1 MDKISSFDWT
11 QIRFF
16 VSVAET
22 GSLSAC
28 ARATGASQP
37 TVGRAIASLEQ
48 ALGVSLFKRHAR
60 GFELTEQGADL
71 LPHARAMA
79 SAAADLSLAALGRSQ
94 SLAGPV
100 RITASRIVATYVL
113 PNLLADLQRAEPSI
127 EIELVA
133 TDTVENLLFREADI
147 ALRMVRPTQQDL
159 ISKRVGNLPMGA
171 YASQDYLANRTAPQK
186 VEDLFDHVM
195 IGYDR
200 SNLIIDGA
208 RSLGLQVH
216 RDFFAY
222 RTDDQI
228 AYWQLVRAGL
238 GIGFT
243 ARPVARQDPTVVRIL
258 PQLEIP
264 PLPIWLTSH
273 GALKTNRRVRH
284 VFDFLAA
291 ALKADLKSV

>member
-1 MDKISSFDWT
+1 MDQIAGFDWT

-37 TVGRAIASLEQ
+37 TVGRAIASLEE

-60 GFELTEQGADL
+60 GFELTQQGADL

-79 SAAADLSLAALGRSQ
+79 NAAADLSLAALGRSQ
-94 SLAGPV
+94 TLEGTV
-100 RITASRIVATYVL
+100 RITASRIVAAYVL
-113 PNLLADLQRAEPSI
+113 PSILADLRRAEPRI
-127 EIELVA
+127 DIELVA

-159 ISKRVGNLPMGA
+159 ISRHIGDLPMGV
-171 YASQDYLANRTAPQK
+171 YASRDYLNEHPAPQQ

-208 RSLGLQVH
+208 RAIGLQIH
-216 RDFFAY
+216 RDFFTY

-243 ARPVARQDPTVVRIL
+243 ARPVAREDANIVRLL
-258 PQLEIP
+258 PELEIQS
-264 PLPIWLTSH
+264 LPIWLTSH
-273 GALKTNRRVRH
+273 GALKTSRRVRF
-284 VFDFLAA
+284 VFDFLAT

>member
-1 MDKISSFDWT
+1 MEDISGFDWT

-48 ALGVSLFKRHAR
+48 SLGVSLFKRHAR

-71 LPHARAMA
+71 LPHAQAMA
-79 SAAADLSLAALGRSQ
+79 NAAADLSLAAEGRSQ
-94 SLAGPV
+94 SLEGPV

-113 PNLLADLQRAEPSI
+113 PSILADLQRAEPSI

-159 ISKRVGNLPMGA
+159 ISKHVCDLPMGA
-171 YASQDYLANRTAPQK
+171 YASEKYLAEHSIPEK
-186 VEDLFDHVM
+186 IEDLFDHVM

-200 SNLIIDGA
+200 STLIIDGA

-228 AYWQLVRAGL
+228 AYWELVRAGV

-243 ARPVARQDPTVVRIL
+243 ARPVARHDESVVRIL
-258 PQLEIP
+258 PQLEIRA
-264 PLPIWLTSH
+264 LPIWLTSH
-273 GALKTNRRVRH
+273 GALKTSRRVRY
-284 VFDFLAA
+284 VFDFLAT
-291 ALKADLKSV
+291 ALKAELKSV

>member
-1 MDKISSFDWT
+1 MDKISDFDWT

-16 VSVAET
+16 VAVAET

-37 TVGRAIASLEQ
+37 TVGRAIASLEEG
-48 ALGVSLFKRHAR
+48 LGVSLFKRHAR
-60 GFELTEQGADL
+60 GFELTQQGADL

-79 SAAADLSLAALGRSQ
+79 NAAADLSLAALGRSQ
-94 SLAGPV
+94 TLEGTV

-113 PNLLADLQRAEPSI
+113 PRILAKLQQAEPRI
-127 EIELVA
+127 DVELVA

-159 ISKRVGNLPMGA
+159 ISRHIGDLPMGV
-171 YASQDYLANRTAPQK
+171 YASRDYLAKHGEPQK
-186 VEDLFDHVM
+186 VEDLFDHIM

-200 SNLIIDGA
+200 STLIIDGA
-208 RSLGLQVH
+208 RAIGLNIH
-216 RDFFAY
+216 RDFFTY

-243 ARPVARQDPTVVRIL
+243 ARPVARLDDDVVRIL
-258 PQLEIP
+258 PDLPIE
-264 PLPIWLTSH
+264 PLPVWLTSH
-273 GALKTNRRVRH
+273 GALKTSRRVRF
-284 VFDFLAA
+284 VLDVLAT
-291 ALKADLKSV
+291 ALKADLKSA

>member
-1 MDKISSFDWT
+1 MDNLSSFDWT

-22 GSLSAC
+22 GSLSAS
-28 ARATGASQP
+28 ARSTGASQP
-37 TVGRAIASLEQ
+37 TVGRAIANLEQ
-48 ALGVSLFKRHAR
+48 SLGVSLFKRHAR
-60 GFELTEQGADL
+60 GFELTQQGADL

-79 SAAADLSLAALGRSQ
+79 NAAADLSLAAHGRSH
-94 SLAGPV
+94 SLDGVV

-113 PNLLADLQRAEPSI
+113 PSILADLQRTEPSI
-127 EIELVA
+127 EIEMVA

-159 ISKRVGNLPMGA
+159 ISKHVCDLPMGA
-171 YASQDYLANRTAPQK
+171 YASEKYLQDRSPPEK

-200 SNLIIDGA
+200 STLIIDGA

-228 AYWQLVRAGL
+228 AYWELVRAGL

-243 ARPVARQDPTVVRIL
+243 ARPVAKQDASVVRIL
-258 PQLEIP
+258 PQLEIRA
-264 PLPIWLTSH
+264 LPIWLTSH
-273 GALKTNRRVRH
+273 GALKTSRRVRY

>member
-1 MDKISSFDWT
+1 MDRLSGFDWT

-48 ALGVSLFKRHAR
+48 SLGVSLFKRHAR
-60 GFELTEQGADL
+60 GFELTPQGADL

-79 SAAADLSLAALGRSQ
+79 NAAADLSLAAEGRSQ
-94 SLAGPV
+94 ALEGTV

-113 PNLLADLQRAEPSI
+113 PTILAQLQLSEPRI
-127 EIELVA
+127 DIELVA

-147 ALRMVRPTQQDL
+147 ALRMMRPSQQDL
-159 ISKRVGNLPMGA
+159 ISKRVGDLPMGA
-171 YASQDYLANRTAPQK
+171 YASRDYLARNPAPEK
-186 VEDLFDHVM
+186 IEDLFDHVM

-200 SNLIIDGA
+200 SSLIIDGA

-243 ARPVARQDPTVVRIL
+243 ARPVARQDDKVVRIL
-258 PQLEIP
+258 PQMEIP

-273 GALKTNRRVRH
+273 GALKTSRRVRY

-291 ALKADLKSV
+291 ALKADLKSA

>member
-1 MDKISSFDWT
+1 MDNLSEFDWA

-16 VSVAET
+16 VTVAET

-37 TVGRAIASLEQ
+37 TVGRAISSLEA

-79 SAAADLSLAALGRSQ
+79 KAAADLSFAALGRSQ
-94 SLAGPV
+94 TLEGTV

-113 PNLLADLQRAEPSI
+113 PTILADLRRAEPRI
-127 EIELVA
+127 DIELVA
-133 TDTVENLLFREADI
+133 TDVVENLLFREADI
-147 ALRMVRPTQQDL
+147 ALRMVRPIQQDL
-159 ISKRVGNLPMGA
+159 ISKHVCDLPMGV
-171 YASQDYLANRTAPQK
+171 YASRDYLDAHGTPQQID
-186 VEDLFDHVM
+186 DLFEHAL

-200 SNLIIDGA
+200 STLIIVGA
-208 RSLGLQVH
+208 KTSGLMVD
-216 RDFFAY
+216 RDFFTY
-222 RTDDQI
+222 RTDDQV

-243 ARPVARQDPTVVRIL
+243 ARPVARNDANIVRLL
-258 PQLEIP
+258 PKLPIE

-273 GALKTNRRVRH
+273 SALRTSRRVRY
-284 VFDFLAA
+284 VFDFLATK
-291 ALKADLKSV
+291 LKAAINSS